1 MPLTN
6 TAIKAQ
12 KPDAKPVKL
21 FDQGGLFL
29 FVSPAGGKWWRF
41 TRAVHGADSGIPFA
55 HPGTDVAICADAAVM
70 TTPKPANSTIVTG
83 NPTT

>member
-12 KPDAKPVKL
+12 KPGLKPVKL

-29 FVSPAGGKWWRF
+29 VVTPAGGK
-41 TRAVHGADSGIPFA
+41 
-55 HPGTDVAICADAAVM
+55 
-70 TTPKPANSTIVTG
+70 
-83 NPTT
+83 